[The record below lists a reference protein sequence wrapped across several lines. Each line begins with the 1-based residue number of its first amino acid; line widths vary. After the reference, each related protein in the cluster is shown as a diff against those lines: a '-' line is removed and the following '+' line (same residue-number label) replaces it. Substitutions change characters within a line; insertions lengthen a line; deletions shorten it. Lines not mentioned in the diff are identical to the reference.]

1 MKVRGV
7 HAASRRHEGP
17 QDPSAGL
24 AALVPFSGFCGSD
37 REVMRVDDESPLGPV
52 LIDTGTVLSSSL
64 QRKDGRTSMI
74 SAPAAWMR
82 RSRARWFIAE

>member
-1 MKVRGV
+1 MRVRGV
-7 HAASRRHEGP
+7 HAASRRQEGP

-64 QRKDGRTSMI
+64 QRKDGRTSQYDI
-74 SAPAAWMR
+74 RAGGVDEALS
-82 RSRARWFIAE
+82 RSLVYR